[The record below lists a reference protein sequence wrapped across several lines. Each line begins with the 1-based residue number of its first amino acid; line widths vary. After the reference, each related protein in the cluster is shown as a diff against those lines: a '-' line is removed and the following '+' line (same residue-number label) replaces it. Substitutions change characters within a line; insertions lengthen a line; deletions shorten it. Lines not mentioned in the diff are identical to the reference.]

1 MDFAS
6 FAVQDTVAIIRLKH
20 GVTNAINETLVS
32 ELDSLL
38 AQAAYDRHIHSL
50 VLTSSNNKF
59 FSIGFDIPALYNL
72 PKHDFKVF
80 YQAFNRLCLALY
92 SLPKPTLAALP
103 GHAIAG
109 GCILALC
116 CDYRLIANG
125 RKLMGLNEI
134 RLGVPVPYPADR
146 ILREIVGGRQ
156 ASVIMESGAFYSPEE
171 ASALGLVDQI
181 ESIEELETVA
191 IEKIREI
198 GTLSSP
204 AFALI
209 KQNRVEPVINHLT
222 QVLDVKEEKFVERWY
237 SSEARDLLTEAMKKF

>member
-38 AQAAYDRHIHSL
+38 AQTAYDRHIHSL

-80 YQAFNRLCLALY
+80 YQAFNRLCLALH
-92 SLPKPTLAALP
+92 SWPKPTLAALP

-171 ASALGLVDQI
+171 ALVLGLVDQI
-181 ESIEELETVA
+181 EPIEALETVA

-209 KQNRVEPVINHLT
+209 KQNRVEPVTNHLI

-237 SSEARDLLTEAMKKF
+237 SPEARDLLTKAMKKF